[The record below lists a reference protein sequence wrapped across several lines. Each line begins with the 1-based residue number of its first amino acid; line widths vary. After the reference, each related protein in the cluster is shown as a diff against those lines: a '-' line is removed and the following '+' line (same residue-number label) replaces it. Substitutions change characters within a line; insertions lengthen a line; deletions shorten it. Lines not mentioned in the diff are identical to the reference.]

1 MDLSGSKNL
10 EEIPVL
16 SLANLEKL
24 LLTGCSSLV
33 GITSSIRNLHK
44 LLVLDMSKCTNLE
57 ALPSEINL
65 KSLDRLDLGGCSQL
79 KKEHRYWFSTGFI
92 TTCISLNQHV
102 GLVLFVLQPLTFL
115 TTFLTMM
122 NLGGCSSLVELPSSS
137 IQNLKKLASL
147 SMEDCTNLEALPADL
162 NLTSLDCLNFD
173 ECSRLKIFPMI
184 SNTIYLL
191 ILNRTAIK
199 EVPWWINTFYKL
211 RCLRMKECK
220 NLKCIP
226 LFYGMQQLKR
236 LTFQVAGYPGHLH
249 QRV

>member
-1 MDLSGSKNL
+1 
-10 EEIPVL
+10 
-16 SLANLEKL
+16 
-24 LLTGCSSLV
+24 
-33 GITSSIRNLHK
+33 
-44 LLVLDMSKCTNLE
+44 
-57 ALPSEINL
+57 
-65 KSLDRLDLGGCSQL
+65 
-79 KKEHRYWFSTGFI
+79 
-92 TTCISLNQHV
+92 
-102 GLVLFVLQPLTFL
+102 
-115 TTFLTMM
+115 
-122 NLGGCSSLVELPSSS
+122 
-137 IQNLKKLASL
+137 
-147 SMEDCTNLEALPADL
+147 MEDCTNLEALPADL

-249 QRV
+249 QRIDQLDDSFTKLCKQVR